1 MGLAGPKNKTK
12 ISQDPNNTQWA
23 KSTTGFGHRMLSSLG
38 WTPGS
43 TLGSKDAT
51 HRAHFT
57 QASHSHI
64 RVVLRDDNL
73 GIGAQ
78 KGRADTDVFGLD
90 MFQGLL
96 GRLNG
101 KTQEQLEKEGKSR
114 KDVLLG
120 SVGRERYGNGMFVRG
135 GFLVGDKIE
144 DVVSVEEAERL
155 DKVRLAH
162 EAKVDAAKKGDVE
175 DSSEKKR
182 KRDGEEGGNA
192 KAEKKSKRREAIVD
206 SEETSKKAEKKAK
219 KEKRRKSEVTS
230 TSADSRAQSSI
241 TPEKAEKKRLK
252 AEKRAR
258 KEARRIR
265 REQKALKKASLS
277 NSSDSDSSPD
287 PPSAA
292 QAAAQQA
299 LSARFATRQRYIQQK
314 RMATTDQKA
323 LNEIFMI
330 KAQN

>member
-23 KSTTGFGHRMLSSLG
+23 KSTTGFGHRMLSSQG

-43 TLGSKDAT
+43 TLGAKNAT
-51 HRAHFT
+51 HKAHFS

-90 MFQGLL
+90 LYQGLL

-101 KTQEQLEKEGKSR
+101 KTQEQLEKEGKIR

-144 DVVSVEEAERL
+144 DVVSVEEAQRL
-155 DKVRLAH
+155 LEVRLAH
-162 EAKVDAAKKGDVE
+162 EARVEAAKNGGVE
-175 DSSEKKR
+175 KRSEKR
-182 KRDGEEGGNA
+182 KRDGEEGVDL
-192 KAEKKSKRREAIVD
+192 KAEKKNKKRKSIVEV
-206 SEETSKKAEKKAK
+206 EETDEKSAKKAK
-219 KEKRRKSEVTS
+219 KDKKRKSEVTS
-230 TSADSRAQSSI
+230 TTADSTIQNTV

-265 REQKALKKASLS
+265 REQKALKKASSS
-277 NSSDSDSSPD
+277 NSSDSSPE

-292 QAAAQQA
+292 QAAAQKA

-314 RMATTDQKA
+314 RMATMDPTA

-330 KAQN
+330 KSQS

>member
-1 MGLAGPKNKTK
+1 
-12 ISQDPNNTQWA
+12 
-23 KSTTGFGHRMLSSLG
+23 MLSSQG

-43 TLGSKDAT
+43 TLGSKDAQ
-51 HRAHFT
+51 HKAHLT

-73 GIGAQ
+73 GLGAQ

-101 KTQEQLEKEGKSR
+101 KTQDQLEKEGKVR
-114 KDVLLG
+114 RDVLLG
-120 SVGRERYGNGMFVRG
+120 GIARERYGGGMFVRG

-155 DKVRLAH
+155 LQVRLAH
-162 EAKVDAAKKGDVE
+162 EKKVE
-175 DSSEKKR
+175 DSKDGVEESAALKR
-182 KRDGEEGGNA
+182 KRDSEEGGV
-192 KAEKKSKRREAIVD
+192 EKKGMKRKSVVSA
-206 SEETSKKAEKKAK
+206 EETVEKETKKPRKDKKRDDEITSINELLPNSTTQGSELTA
-219 KEKRRKSEVTS
+219 KSE
-230 TSADSRAQSSI
+230 R
-241 TPEKAEKKRLK
+241 KRLK

-265 REQKALKKASLS
+265 RERKALKKASTS
-277 NSSDSDSSPD
+277 NSSSSPSS
-287 PPSAA
+287 PEPSSAV
-292 QAAAQQA
+292 QAAARQA

-314 RMATTDQKA
+314 RMATMDQTA

-330 KAQN
+330 KTAS

>member
-1 MGLAGPKNKTK
+1 
-12 ISQDPNNTQWA
+12 
-23 KSTTGFGHRMLSSLG
+23 MLSSQG

-43 TLGSKDAT
+43 TLGSTTAQHK
-51 HRAHFT
+51 AHFT

-73 GIGAQ
+73 GLGAQ

-101 KTQEQLEKEGKSR
+101 KSQEELEKEGAIR
-114 KDVLLG
+114 RDVLLG
-120 SVGRERYGNGMFVRG
+120 SVGRERYGDGMFVRG
-135 GFLVGDKIE
+135 GWLVGDKIE

-155 DKVRLAH
+155 AEVRLAH
-162 EAKVDAAKKGDVE
+162 ERRVE
-175 DSSEKKR
+175 EGKSGEVEGEGKRR
-182 KRDGEEGGNA
+182 KRDEEEGR
-192 KAEKKSKRREAIVD
+192 KTEKKSKKRKSTAI
-206 SEETSKKAEKKAK
+206 EEEESNEESAK
-219 KEKRRKSEVTS
+219 KSNKDKKRKSEVTS
-230 TSADSRAQSSI
+230 TSSSD
-241 TPEKAEKKRLK
+241 PKSEKKRLK
-252 AEKRAR
+252 SEKRAR

-265 REQKALKKASLS
+265 REQKALKKSSRS
-277 NSSDSDSSPD
+277 NSSSSSSPE
-287 PPSAA
+287 PPSAQ

-314 RMATTDQKA
+314 RMATMDQTA

-330 KAQN
+330 KSKS

>member
-1 MGLAGPKNKTK
+1 MKSSKTK

-23 KSTTGFGHRMLSSLG
+23 KSTTGFGHRMLSSQG

-43 TLGSKDAT
+43 TLGAKDAT
-51 HRAHFT
+51 HKAHFS

-90 MFQGLL
+90 LYQGLL

-101 KTQEQLEKEGKSR
+101 KTQEQLEKEGKIR

-144 DVVSVEEAERL
+144 DVVSVEEAQRL
-155 DKVRLAH
+155 LEVRLVH
-162 EAKVDAAKKGDVE
+162 EARVEAAKNGGVE
-175 DSSEKKR
+175 EPGEKKR
-182 KRDGEEGGNA
+182 KRSGGDGAVA
-192 KAEKKSKRREAIVD
+192 KAAKKCKKRKSVIEA
-206 SEETSKKAEKKAK
+206 EETDEKSTKKAK
-219 KEKRRKSEVTS
+219 KDKKRKFEGISASTEFTIRKSITS
-230 TSADSRAQSSI
+230 
-241 TPEKAEKKRLK
+241 EKAEKKRLK

-265 REQKALKKASLS
+265 REQKALKKASTS
-277 NSSDSDSSPD
+277 NSSSSDSSPE

-314 RMATTDQKA
+314 RMATMDQTA

-330 KAQN
+330 KAQK

>member
-1 MGLAGPKNKTK
+1 
-12 ISQDPNNTQWA
+12 
-23 KSTTGFGHRMLSSLG
+23 MLSSQG

-43 TLGSKDAT
+43 TLGAKDAT
-51 HRAHFT
+51 HKAHFS

-90 MFQGLL
+90 LYQGLL

-101 KTQEQLEKEGKSR
+101 KTQEQLEKEGKIR

-144 DVVSVEEAERL
+144 DVVGIEEAQRL
-155 DKVRLAH
+155 QEVRLAH
-162 EAKVDAAKKGDVE
+162 EARVEAAKKGGAE
-175 DSSEKKR
+175 EPSEKKR
-182 KRDGEEGGNA
+182 KRDGEEVGDA
-192 KAEKKSKRREAIVD
+192 KAGKKSKKRKSMVEK
-206 SEETSKKAEKKAK
+206 EETNEKSAKKAK
-219 KEKRRKSEVTS
+219 KDKKRKSEVTS
-230 TSADSRAQSSI
+230 TSTSTESTTQKSI

-265 REQKALKKASLS
+265 REQKALKKSSTS
-277 NSSDSDSSPD
+277 NSSSESSPE

-314 RMATTDQKA
+314 RMATMDQTA

>member
-23 KSTTGFGHRMLSSLG
+23 KSTTGFGHRMLSSQG

-43 TLGSKDAT
+43 TLGAKDAT
-51 HRAHFT
+51 HKAHFS

-90 MFQGLL
+90 LYQGLL

-101 KTQEQLEKEGKSR
+101 KSQEQLEKEGKIR
-114 KDVLLG
+114 KSVLLG

-155 DKVRLAH
+155 LEVRLAH
-162 EAKVDAAKKGDVE
+162 EARVEAAGNGGVE
-175 DSSEKKR
+175 EPTEKKR
-182 KRDGEEGGNA
+182 KRDGEEKSDAN
-192 KAEKKSKRREAIVD
+192 AEKKSKKRKSIVET
-206 SEETSKKAEKKAK
+206 EETEETEEKSAKKAK
-219 KEKRRKSEVTS
+219 KDKKRKSTS
-230 TSADSRAQSSI
+230 TESTTQKSI

-265 REQKALKKASLS
+265 REQKALKKASTS
-277 NSSDSDSSPD
+277 NVSSSDSSPE

-292 QAAAQQA
+292 QAAAQRA

-314 RMATTDQKA
+314 RMATMDQTA

>member
-23 KSTTGFGHRMLSSLG
+23 KSTTGFGHRMLSSQG

-43 TLGSKDAT
+43 TLGAKDAT
-51 HRAHFT
+51 HKAHFS

-90 MFQGLL
+90 LYQGLL

-101 KTQEQLEKEGKSR
+101 KSQEQLEKEGKIR
-114 KDVLLG
+114 KSVLLG
-120 SVGRERYGNGMFVRG
+120 SVGRERYGNGIFVRG

-155 DKVRLAH
+155 LEVRLAH
-162 EAKVDAAKKGDVE
+162 EARVEAAGNGGVE
-175 DSSEKKR
+175 EPTEKKR
-182 KRDGEEGGNA
+182 KRDGEEKSDAN
-192 KAEKKSKRREAIVD
+192 AEKKSKKRKSIVET
-206 SEETSKKAEKKAK
+206 EETEETEEKSAKKAK
-219 KEKRRKSEVTS
+219 KDKKRKSTS
-230 TSADSRAQSSI
+230 TESTTQKSI

-265 REQKALKKASLS
+265 REQKALKKASTS
-277 NSSDSDSSPD
+277 NVSSSDSSPE

-292 QAAAQQA
+292 QAAAQRA

-314 RMATTDQKA
+314 RMATMDQTA